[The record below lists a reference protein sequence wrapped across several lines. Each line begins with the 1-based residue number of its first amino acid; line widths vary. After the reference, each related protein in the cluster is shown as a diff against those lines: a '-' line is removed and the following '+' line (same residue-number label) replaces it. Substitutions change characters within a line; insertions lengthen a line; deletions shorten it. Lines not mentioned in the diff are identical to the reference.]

1 MSFKKNIFYSIIL
14 LITILVFFV
23 LGEQNRNWSQNADQ
37 ELTLAY
43 NALLINSGF
52 NQEYLDH
59 PGFFTIQL
67 LALLIKIKFYLK
79 ISSIKDL
86 SDLNSSSN
94 LFAGFSDI
102 VETAHFLAFFCT
114 AILILAI
121 FIYCSLKLKDGFSAF
136 LIALALLSSNAV
148 IIHYITLRTEMIA
161 ALLLLSSLL
170 IFFRSVNHEER
181 NAVSLYFALV
191 LFFFAL
197 LNKTQIIF
205 YCPLYFFWIINFRPI
220 ANKAN
225 HVLFLERTEIKE
237 GLLASFL
244 CYLFFMLTAKGISI
258 AFNFI
263 YISSLFGL
271 VYIYW
276 RTNGGNLAKQI
287 YSFSL
292 CYLIA
297 YLTTFLFVNHIHGY
311 QKELFTL
318 IINPIEMSTYL
329 NDGVKKLNWS
339 EEMTFFQFINTLYQS
354 MLSPSFGFLTSLNSV
369 SFLFYLN
376 LFILCFKKATKAAK
390 VKVLISLVCFS
401 LIIII
406 TSFRGID
413 NKYFIFSEFI
423 LILTLIDQIV
433 SLKFKKLF
441 CFLIF
446 FSFLSF
452 NFNTIK
458 KQILNKSSNITQLCT
473 DSYISDWHKR
483 INLEAFYTS
492 CKNPH

>member
-1 MSFKKNIFYSIIL
+1 MTLKKNFFYALIL
-14 LITILVFFV
+14 LLAILCLFV
-23 LGEQNRNWSQNADQ
+23 LGEQNRNWTQNADQ

-67 LALLIKIKFYLK
+67 LALLIKIKYYLK
-79 ISSIKDL
+79 ISPIKDL
-86 SDLNSSSN
+86 SDLNLSSN
-94 LFAGFSDI
+94 FFAGFSDI

-114 AILILAI
+114 AILLLAI
-121 FIYCSLKLKDGFSAF
+121 FIYCSLKLNDSFSAF
-136 LIALALLSSNAV
+136 LITLALLSSNAI
-148 IIHYITLRTEMIA
+148 IIHYIALRTEMIA
-161 ALLLLSSLL
+161 ALLLMSSLL
-170 IFFRSVNHEER
+170 IFFRSANHEDR
-181 NAVSLYFALV
+181 NAVSLYFALI

-205 YCPLYFFWIINFRPI
+205 YSPLYFFWIINFRPI

-225 HVLFLERTEIKE
+225 YVLFLEKTEIKE
-237 GLLASFL
+237 GLLACLL

-271 VYIYW
+271 VYFYW

-297 YLTTFLFVNHIHGY
+297 YLTTFLFVNYTHGY
-311 QKELFTL
+311 QKELFVL
-318 IINPIEMSTYL
+318 IFNPIEMSTYL
-329 NDGVKKLNWS
+329 NDGVKELSWS
-339 EEMTFFQFINTLYQS
+339 EMTFFQFINSFYKSL
-354 MLSPSFGFLTSLNSV
+354 LSPSFGTLTSLNSV

-376 LFILCFKKATKAAK
+376 LFILCIKKATKVAK
-390 VKVLISLVCFS
+390 VKVLISLVSFS

-406 TSFRGID
+406 TSSRGID
-413 NKYFIFSEFI
+413 HKYFIFSEFL
-423 LILTLIDQIV
+423 LIIALIDQIAT
-433 SLKFKKLF
+433 LKFKKLF
-441 CFLIF
+441 SVLIF
-446 FSFLSF
+446 FSLLSF
-452 NFNTIK
+452 NFNTIN
-458 KQILNKSSNITQLCT
+458 KQILNNSSNIIQLCT

-483 INLEAFYTS
+483 INLEAFYTA
-492 CKNPH
+492 CKNSR